1 MVVAVGD
8 TLMDAPVPTS
18 VPPHDPLYQFHV
30 APVPSEPPLT
40 VSVDEPEGQMLGEL
54 AVADVGA
61 VEEVLSDTVT
71 LWQEVVL
78 HVPAAFT

>member
-1 MVVAVGD
+1 MVADGETVI
-8 TLMDAPVPTS
+8 DAPVPTS
-18 VPPHDPLYQFHV
+18 VPPHEPSYQLYTAF
-30 APVPSEPPLT
+30 VPSEPPLT